1 MQKTP
6 IIEYNVQYGDL
17 LVDSFFIKDPEL
29 FEIFIKGLPPKE
41 AYYYFPKGKEVIELH
56 KKKPEKN
63 NRRIFI
69 NVPFLEIEYH
79 WLDKF
84 KEIIAAHPENKLP
97 EYWNDGLN
105 LAYIY
110 SVECKLDK
118 AYERMINYFKWY
130 KSFFPLNI
138 QPGDNCTKVLN
149 SGFLYIFGRD
159 HQFRPLII
167 CQPYILQDCL
177 DKYSSTD
184 IMNASIFVCQYMANY
199 MLIPGQIENWI
210 MIVNMDGTNVLNLP
224 DSVKKLINN
233 MSEYFVARL
242 YRCYIL
248 GLNAFLR
255 IIYKII
261 CAFVEKS
268 TVEKVIILDNKED
281 PRKHNDINPEN
292 LEERFGG
299 KAPNCIYDGENSLF
313 PPRMPSSNYFFL
325 ENENPKD
332 ILITEEEY
340 IDRYNAGKIP
350 IKSVSPYIVEK
361 IRKEKADREKEEIAR
376 KKREEAQSRMAE
388 AKTRAQLNIFT
399 SWISSNE
406 SFDLNK
412 FKIKSN
418 KFIEKVN
425 AFKIKKDRL
434 CNNISELNEPIFSD
448 DGNFE

>member
-1 MQKTP
+1 MQKQP

-17 LVDSFFIKDPEL
+17 LVDSFFINDPYL
-29 FEIFIKGLPPKE
+29 FEIFKKGLPPKE
-41 AYYYFPKGKEVIELH
+41 AYYYFPKGKEVIDLH
-56 KKKPEKN
+56 KKKPEKH

-69 NVPFLEIEYH
+69 NVPFLEVENN
-79 WLDKF
+79 WLEKF
-84 KEIIAAHPENKLP
+84 KEIIASHPENKLP

-138 QPGDNCTKVLN
+138 QPGDNCVKVLN

-177 DKYSSTD
+177 NKYSDSD
-184 IMNASIFVCQYMANY
+184 IMNASIFICQYMANY

-210 MIVNMDGTNVLNLP
+210 MIVNMDGTSVLSLP

-233 MSEYFVARL
+233 MSEYFIARL

-248 GLNAFLR
+248 GLNAILR

-261 CAFVEKS
+261 CNFVEKT
-268 TVEKVIILDNKED
+268 TVEKVIILDNKDD

-299 KAPNCIYDGENSLF
+299 KAQNCIYDQENSLF
-313 PPRMPSSNYFFL
+313 PPRMPSNNFFL
-325 ENENPKD
+325 ENENPED

-340 IDRYNAGKIP
+340 IERYNAGKIP
-350 IKSVSPYIVEK
+350 IKSASPYIVEK
-361 IRKEKADREKEEIAR
+361 IRKEKAEKEKEEIAR

-412 FKIKSN
+412 FKTKSN
-418 KFIEKVN
+418 RFIEKVN
-425 AFKIKKDRL
+425 AFRIKKDRL

>member
-1 MQKTP
+1 MQKQP

-17 LVDSFFIKDPEL
+17 LVDSFFIKDPDL
-29 FEIFIKGLPPKE
+29 FEIFKKGLPPKE
-41 AYYYFPKGKEVIELH
+41 AYYYFPKGKEIIDLH
-56 KKKPEKN
+56 KKKPEKH

-69 NVPFLEIEYH
+69 NVPFLEVENN
-79 WLDKF
+79 WLEKF
-84 KEIIAAHPENKLP
+84 KEIIASHPENKLP

-138 QPGDNCTKVLN
+138 QPGDNCVKVLN

-177 DKYSSTD
+177 NKYSDSD
-184 IMNASIFVCQYMANY
+184 IMNASIFICQYMANY

-210 MIVNMDGTNVLNLP
+210 MIVNMDGTSVLSLP

-233 MSEYFVARL
+233 MSEYFIARL

-248 GLNAFLR
+248 GLNAILR

-261 CAFVEKS
+261 CNFVEKT
-268 TVEKVIILDNKED
+268 TVEKVIILDNKDD

-299 KAPNCIYDGENSLF
+299 KAQNCIYDQENSLF
-313 PPRMPSSNYFFL
+313 PPRMPSNNFFL
-325 ENENPKD
+325 ENENPED

-340 IDRYNAGKIP
+340 IERYNAGKIP
-350 IKSVSPYIVEK
+350 IKSASPYIVEK
-361 IRKEKADREKEEIAR
+361 IRKEKAEKEKEEIAR
-376 KKREEAQSRMAE
+376 KKREEAQ
-388 AKTRAQLNIFT
+388 
-399 SWISSNE
+399 
-406 SFDLNK
+406 
-412 FKIKSN
+412 
-418 KFIEKVN
+418 
-425 AFKIKKDRL
+425 
-434 CNNISELNEPIFSD
+434 
-448 DGNFE
+448 

>member
-1 MQKTP
+1 MQKQP

-17 LVDSFFIKDPEL
+17 LVDSFFINDPYL
-29 FEIFIKGLPPKE
+29 FEIFKKGLPPKE
-41 AYYYFPKGKEVIELH
+41 AYYYFPKGKEVIDLH
-56 KKKPEKN
+56 KKKPEKH

-69 NVPFLEIEYH
+69 NVPFLEVENN
-79 WLDKF
+79 WLEKF
-84 KEIIAAHPENKLP
+84 KEIIASHPENKLP

-138 QPGDNCTKVLN
+138 QPGDNCVKVLN

-177 DKYSSTD
+177 NKYSDSD
-184 IMNASIFVCQYMANY
+184 IMNASIFICQYMANY

-210 MIVNMDGTNVLNLP
+210 MIVNMDGTSILSLP

-233 MSEYFVARL
+233 MSEYFIARL

-248 GLNAFLR
+248 GLNAILR

-261 CAFVEKS
+261 CNFVEKT
-268 TVEKVIILDNKED
+268 TVEKVIILDNKDD

-299 KAPNCIYDGENSLF
+299 KAQNCIYDQENSLF
-313 PPRMPSSNYFFL
+313 PPRMPSNNFFL
-325 ENENPKD
+325 ENENPED

-340 IDRYNAGKIP
+340 IERYNAGKIP
-350 IKSVSPYIVEK
+350 IKSASPYIVEK
-361 IRKEKADREKEEIAR
+361 IRKEKAEKEKEEIAR

-412 FKIKSN
+412 FKTKSN
-418 KFIEKVN
+418 RFIEKVN
-425 AFKIKKDRL
+425 AFRIKKDRL

>member
-1 MQKTP
+1 MQKKPT
-6 IIEYNVQYGDL
+6 IEYNTQYGEL
-17 LVDSFFIKDPEL
+17 LVDSFFIKDPIL
-29 FEIFIKGLPPKE
+29 YQIFKKGIPPKE
-41 AYYYFPKGKEVIELH
+41 AYYFFPKGEDVIDLH

-69 NVPFLEIEYH
+69 NVPFLEIEYF
-79 WLDKF
+79 WLEKY
-84 KEIIAAHPENKLP
+84 KEIIASHPENKLP
-97 EYWNDGLN
+97 EYWNDGYN

-110 SVECKLDK
+110 STECKLDK
-118 AYERMINYFKWY
+118 AYERMINYFLWY

-138 QPGDNCTKVLN
+138 QPGDKCVQVLN
-149 SGFLYIFGRD
+149 SGYLYVFGRD

-167 CQPYILQDCL
+167 CQPYILQKCL
-177 DKYSSTD
+177 DIYSDTD
-184 IMNASIFVCQYMANY
+184 IMNASVFILQYITNY

-210 MIVNMDGTNVLNLP
+210 MLVNMDDTSILKLP
-224 DSVKKLINN
+224 DSVKKLINTS
-233 MSEYFVARL
+233 SEYFISRL

-261 CAFVEKS
+261 CTFVEKS

-281 PRKHNDINPEN
+281 PRKHQDINPEN

-299 KAPNCIYDGENSLF
+299 KAPNCVYDQENSLF
-313 PPRMPSSNYFFL
+313 PPRMPSNNFL
-325 ENENPKD
+325 LDNENPND

-340 IDRYNAGKIP
+340 IKRYNAGKIP
-350 IKSVSPYIVEK
+350 LKSVSPYIIEK
-361 IRKEKADREKEEIAR
+361 LRKEKADKEKEEIAR
-376 KKREEAQSRMAE
+376 KKMDEAQSRMAE
-388 AKTRAQLNIFT
+388 AKTRAQLNMFT

-406 SFDLNK
+406 SFDLSK

-434 CNNISELNEPIFSD
+434 CNGVSELNEQIFSD

>member
-1 MQKTP
+1 MQKQP

-17 LVDSFFIKDPEL
+17 LVDSFFINDPDL
-29 FEIFIKGLPPKE
+29 FEIFKKGLPPKE
-41 AYYYFPKGKEVIELH
+41 AYYYFPKGKEIIDLH
-56 KKKPEKN
+56 KKKPEKH

-69 NVPFLEIEYH
+69 NVPFLEVENN
-79 WLDKF
+79 WLEKF
-84 KEIIAAHPENKLP
+84 KEIIASHPENKLP

-138 QPGDNCTKVLN
+138 QPGDNCVKVLN

-177 DKYSSTD
+177 NKYSDSD
-184 IMNASIFVCQYMANY
+184 IMNASIFICQYMANY

-210 MIVNMDGTNVLNLP
+210 MIVNMDGTSVLSLP

-233 MSEYFVARL
+233 MSEYFIARL

-248 GLNAFLR
+248 GLNAILR

-261 CAFVEKS
+261 CNFVEKT
-268 TVEKVIILDNKED
+268 TVEKVIILDNKDD

-299 KAPNCIYDGENSLF
+299 KAQNCIYDQENSLF
-313 PPRMPSSNYFFL
+313 PPRMPSNNFFL
-325 ENENPKD
+325 ENENPED

-340 IDRYNAGKIP
+340 IERYNAGKIP
-350 IKSVSPYIVEK
+350 IKSASPYIVEK
-361 IRKEKADREKEEIAR
+361 IRKEKAEKEKEEIAR

-412 FKIKSN
+412 FKTKSN
-418 KFIEKVN
+418 RFIEKVN
-425 AFKIKKDRL
+425 AFRIKKDRL

>member
-1 MQKTP
+1 METPKT
-6 IIEYNVQYGDL
+6 EYNEQYGNIITEPY
-17 LVDSFFIKDPEL
+17 FIKDPEL
-29 FEIFIKGLPPKE
+29 YEIFKKGIPPKE
-41 AYYYFPKGKEVIELH
+41 AYYFFPKGNDVIELH

-63 NRRIFI
+63 IRRIFT
-69 NVPFLEIEYH
+69 NVPFLDVEKQ
-79 WLDKF
+79 WLEKY
-84 KEIIAAHPENKLP
+84 KEILAKHPETKLP
-97 EYWNDGLN
+97 DFWNDGLN

-138 QPGDNCTKVLN
+138 QPGDNCVKVLN

-177 DKYSSTD
+177 NKYSDSD
-184 IMNASIFVCQYMANY
+184 IMNASIFICQYIANY

-210 MIVNMDGTNVLNLP
+210 MIVNMDGTSVLSLP

-233 MSEYFVARL
+233 MSEYFIARL

-255 IIYKII
+255 IIYKLI
-261 CAFVEKS
+261 CNFVEKT
-268 TVEKVIILDNKED
+268 TVEKVIILDNKDD

-299 KAPNCIYDGENSLF
+299 KAQNCIYDQENSLF
-313 PPRMPSSNYFFL
+313 PPRMPSNNFFL
-325 ENENPKD
+325 ENENPED

-340 IDRYNAGKIP
+340 IERYNAGKIP
-350 IKSVSPYIVEK
+350 IKSASPYIVEK
-361 IRKEKADREKEEIAR
+361 IRKEKAEKEKEEIAR

-412 FKIKSN
+412 FKTKSN
-418 KFIEKVN
+418 RFIEKVN
-425 AFKIKKDRL
+425 AFRIKKDRL

>member
-1 MQKTP
+1 
-6 IIEYNVQYGDL
+6 
-17 LVDSFFIKDPEL
+17 
-29 FEIFIKGLPPKE
+29 
-41 AYYYFPKGKEVIELH
+41 
-56 KKKPEKN
+56 
-63 NRRIFI
+63 
-69 NVPFLEIEYH
+69 
-79 WLDKF
+79 
-84 KEIIAAHPENKLP
+84 LP

-184 IMNASIFVCQYMANY
+184 IMNASIFVCQYLANY

-210 MIVNMDGTNVLNLP
+210 MIVNMDGTSVLNLP

-233 MSEYFVARL
+233 MSEYFIARL

-425 AFKIKKDRL
+425 AFKIKLFTLLGFAPRQDKCANCSKSLLEGEDDFVYYNYVDNVFLCENCKGVGDSRSVIRL
-434 CNNISELNEPIFSD
+434 TKATFNAIFYVIRSDLKKMFSFELKSYTDFELFGQVFTDTIFS
-448 DGNFE
+448 GI

>member
-1 MQKTP
+1 MQKQP

-17 LVDSFFIKDPEL
+17 LVDSFFINDPYL
-29 FEIFIKGLPPKE
+29 FEIFKKGLPPKE
-41 AYYYFPKGKEVIELH
+41 AYYYFPKGKEIIDLH
-56 KKKPEKN
+56 KKKPEKH

-69 NVPFLEIEYH
+69 NVPFLEVENN
-79 WLDKF
+79 WLEKF
-84 KEIIAAHPENKLP
+84 KEIIASHPENKLP

-138 QPGDNCTKVLN
+138 QPGDNCVKVLN

-177 DKYSSTD
+177 NKYSDSD
-184 IMNASIFVCQYMANY
+184 IMNASIFICQYIANY

-210 MIVNMDGTNVLNLP
+210 MIVNMDGTSVLSLP

-233 MSEYFVARL
+233 MSEYFIARL

-261 CAFVEKS
+261 CNFVEKT
-268 TVEKVIILDNKED
+268 TVEKVIILDNKDD

-299 KAPNCIYDGENSLF
+299 KAQNCIYDQENSLF
-313 PPRMPSSNYFFL
+313 PPRMPSNNFFL
-325 ENENPKD
+325 ENENPED

-340 IDRYNAGKIP
+340 IERYNAGKIP
-350 IKSVSPYIVEK
+350 IKSASPYIVEK
-361 IRKEKADREKEEIAR
+361 IRKEKAEKEKEEIAR

-412 FKIKSN
+412 FKTKSN
-418 KFIEKVN
+418 RFIEKVN
-425 AFKIKKDRL
+425 AFRIKKDRL